1 MINLTIIFRL
11 RVYISSLANTERWI
25 SDTLD
30 RTNTAANA
38 RRDAV
43 EQKKLEDEIERK
55 AKMHFADET
64 SKNQQQQ
71 EEQQSASSSSP
82 PQRDNPYVRKEV
94 SYVCE
99 TGNDLAVV
107 VAGIFLRIR
116 EARELGESHGR
127 DVEARLGELC
137 GIFILYTSFFGYVM
151 LHFLGYI

>member
-1 MINLTIIFRL
+1 
-11 RVYISSLANTERWI
+11 
-25 SDTLD
+25 
-30 RTNTAANA
+30 
-38 RRDAV
+38 
-43 EQKKLEDEIERK
+43 
-55 AKMHFADET
+55 MHFADET

-82 PQRDNPYVRKEV
+82 PQMDNPYVRKEV